1 MRFLRRDDGGLRAT
15 CEAIPGFYLS
25 GKDPRAVM
33 RDVGPAIE
41 RLMKHNSGIDVE
53 VFPLQPAVYVY
64 KMRER
69 IVADPEAIP
78 EERDYVLEPRAADTV
93 VS

>member
-25 GKDPRAVM
+25 GKNPRAVM

-53 VFPLQPAVYVY
+53 VFPLQHVVYE
-64 KMRER
+64 MRER
-69 IVADPEAIP
+69 IAADPEAIP